1 MAKIE
6 NTIVYPTVT
15 PAVDD
20 LLIATD
26 VSDNNKT
33 VTFTVGSI
41 GSGGSVLQGLQ
52 SVLDTSNFATQSIV
66 LTGGPGPNGY
76 IDLNQILLT
85 GSAGGAGQVL
95 TSGGAGGLATWTT
108 PTPGGGG
115 ENIQQTLAIG
125 DTTSLSMIMNGA
137 GQQLSLSG
145 GTDLNIAGAGSNINV
160 GASSNLILSDTST
173 LNFSALTTI
182 SDYAGN
188 TGTTGQILTINGAG
202 TGIEWGTLPPP
213 STPSLQQVLTVN
225 NTATGIGINLTAT
238 SPLTLDATSN
248 IVSAGVNTFSGANT
262 FTSTI
267 DIDGCLEDVNGSCGV
282 AGQILS
288 STVAGVQWVN
298 AASSTVPTLQVVLTN
313 GDTATEDINLTGN
326 IDLTGSLI
334 LGSNTTI
341 SANASVGTPG
351 QYLTATATGVEWT
364 TNAAA
369 SPNLDQVLTAG
380 NTSTQNILLTGSAN
394 ITTPSIS
401 TGALFVT
408 NGSGGPNQILSSNN
422 GFLQWINP
430 PSGMGSWVLQGDA
443 GGDQT
448 IMDAEVV
455 RIIGGTGIN
464 TLTFNNDGMNIMI
477 SDTTVVAGSYTYTD
491 LTVNAQGQITS
502 VSSNTA
508 PPSDTTYVLDSVQSG
523 SDSDISLTSSIGVV
537 NTVKLVAGTNI
548 TITDAGS
555 NITIDAAAG
564 GTGMTSFNAAGD
576 SGSQTITDGNTL
588 TIAGGAGIGTAASA
602 VDIVTVGLTASG
614 VTAGSYTNT
623 DLTVDIYGRITT
635 AANGASG
642 GGAVTSVTLQSATI
656 SVGPSMTISPTAG
669 VILVTP
675 HAYNGGGNTGFV
687 PTGGSL
693 GKVLGGDGN
702 WKNFPSFNGVA
713 STGTALTIGA
723 TATSIQFY
731 SHPYAGTTNVGH
743 VPAGGATGTYL
754 EGNGSWSTPASGGM
768 TSWNIGD
775 NASTAAVG
783 QGITVNM
790 IQGTG
795 ILTARSG
802 TDITITNNGVLNV
815 SLSGTIASTG
825 DGYTV
830 TNNAGGTSA
839 IQQVYYAG
847 GTNLGLVP
855 PGGTAGNVLD
865 GTGAWVP
872 QTIAGVTSN
881 TIQAGTT
888 STGVPISQNATT
900 GAILWTPHEY
910 AGGTNVGYVPTGSGG
925 TATLYLDG
933 SGGWSIPATSYAWNA
948 GGNTGSVTINNGDTY
963 NVTGTNASGGVTTGL
978 TTAGTISTNKITI
991 VPTGV
996 TAGSYTN
1003 SDLTVNAEGQ
1013 ITTIS
1018 DGTGGGITTVTVI
1031 PTSFSTG
1038 LNDALRATLT
1048 GGGTNVDLQPT
1059 QFTGGNKVGN
1069 VPDASGVPS
1078 TEEKTHFL
1086 AADGTWRQAS
1096 STANIRSRY
1105 AIGEMKYQS
1114 GQYWIQRTPETGGVG
1129 FNDDNLTA
1137 MVQEVNSSPATAN
1150 TTWTDLQ
1157 YGCAQILQQPTLQ
1170 YQLKGLEENCISA
1183 VSGTLIIHS
1192 NGANPGITADMA
1204 HVFELWHVSD
1214 YCEPKDADLVG
1225 TMTFTISGGPMPIND
1240 DGKLMCADLQ
1250 WVVPAVTKLS
1260 PGEALLFTYR
1270 FDSLAS
1276 GQTQTSP
1283 DMFLDL
1289 NMKFQN
1295 PIL

>member
-188 TGTTGQILTINGAG
+188 IGTAGQILTINGAG

-537 NTVKLVAGTNI
+537 DTIKLVAGTNI
-548 TITDAGS
+548 TLTDTGS
-555 NITIDAAAG
+555 NITIDAAG
-564 GTGMTSFNAAGD
+564 GGSGMTSFNAAGD
-576 SGSQTITDGNTL
+576 SGSETITNGNTL
-588 TIAGGAGIGTAASA
+588 TIAGGTGIGTAAGA
-602 VDIVTVGLTASG
+602 PDTVTVGLTASG
-614 VTAGSYTNT
+614 VAPGSYTNT
-623 DLTVDIYGRITT
+623 NLTVDIYGRITT
-635 AANGASG
+635 ASNGASG
-642 GGAVTSVTLQSATI
+642 GGGVTSVSMLPATTSI
-656 SVGPSMTISPTAG
+656 GFPITITPTTG
-669 VILVTP
+669 VVQVTP
-675 HAYNGGGNTGFV
+675 HIYNGGNNTGIV
-687 PTGGSL
+687 PSL
-693 GKVLGGDGN
+693 GTSAVVLGGDGN
-702 WKNFPSFNGVA
+702 WKGFSAG
-713 STGTALTIGA
+713 TGTATPS
-723 TATSIQFY
+723 TAGSFVVTGTDIKYLSNPY
-731 SHPYAGTTNVGH
+731 SGNTQIGH
-743 VPAGGATGTYL
+743 VPEGGTNTTFLRGDGTWQL
-754 EGNGSWSTPASGGM
+754 PASGGM

-775 NASTAAVG
+775 NAGSAAVTNG
-783 QGITVNM
+783 VTVD
-790 IQGTG
+790 IIGGTG
-795 ILTARSG
+795 ITSTRSG
-802 TDITITNNGVLNV
+802 TDITLNTTAVLTESVSTGV
-815 SLSGTIASTG
+815 SSGTFLTATIAA
-825 DGYTV
+825 
-830 TNNAGGTSA
+830 NNIALKSHS
-839 IQQVYYAG
+839 YAG
-847 GTNLGLVP
+847 GSNIGYVP
-855 PGGTAGNVLD
+855 LGGTAGTVLD
-865 GTGAWVP
+865 GTGNWVS
-872 QTIAGVTSN
+872 QSVAGVTSV
-881 TIQAGTT
+881 TIQSGTL
-888 STGVPISQNATT
+888 STGVPISQNTTT
-900 GAILWTPHEY
+900 GAITWTPHEY
-910 AGGTNVGYVPTGSGG
+910 QGGSNVGYVPDGSGG
-925 TATLYLDG
+925 SANVFLDG
-933 SGGWSIPATSYAWNA
+933 SGNWTTPPGTPLQYIFLQ
-948 GGNTGSVTINNGDTY
+948 GNTGSSVINSADT
-963 NVTGTNASGGVTTGL
+963 VVLSGTNAPGGLDFTVTSAGTVSTVTT
-978 TTAGTISTNKITI
+978 TI

-996 TAGSYTN
+996 TVGSYTN
-1003 SDLTVNAEGQ
+1003 SDITVNAQGQ
-1013 ITTIS
+1013 IMTIS
-1018 DGTGGGITTVTVI
+1018 NGALAGLTDVQISSTGT
-1031 PTSFSTG
+1031 STG
-1038 LNDALRATLT
+1038 LNDSLEANVVGTTAFLT
-1048 GGGTNVDLQPT
+1048 PNVFAGGAN
-1059 QFTGGNKVGN
+1059 VGN
-1069 VPDASGVPS
+1069 VPNASGVPS
-1078 TEEKTHFL
+1078 GEERAHNLASNGTWQLPAATSMIRERFSVGEEKY
-1086 AADGTWRQAS
+1086 QA
-1096 STANIRSRY
+1096 N
-1105 AIGEMKYQS
+1105 
-1114 GQYWIQRTPETGGVG
+1114 QYWVARSPSTGGTGV
-1129 FNDDNLTA
+1129 NNLNLT
-1137 MVQEVNSSPATAN
+1137 MFHQSVNTSPATAA
-1150 TTWTDLQ
+1150 TTWSSMQ
-1157 YGCAQILQQPTLQ
+1157 YGSGQILQQPTLQ
-1170 YQLKGLEENCISA
+1170 YQIRGTENNS
-1183 VSGTLIIHS
+1183 
-1192 NGANPGITADMA
+1192 ITAATGVCTFYTNGSSGSGPIA
-1204 HVFELWHVSD
+1204 HVFELWHIED
-1214 YCEPKDADLVG
+1214 YCTPSNAVLVG
-1225 TMTFTISGGPMPIND
+1225 TFTFSVAGPLPIND
-1240 DGKLMCADLQ
+1240 DGDIKCVDMVWASGGSQKIGQGDGLIL
-1250 WVVPAVTKLS
+1250 
-1260 PGEALLFTYR
+1260 TYR
-1270 FDSLAS
+1270 YDPLSS
-1276 GQTQTSP
+1276 GQTQHSA
-1283 DMFLDL
+1283 DMFFDL
-1289 NMKFQN
+1289 SMKYQT
-1295 PIL
+1295 PQL